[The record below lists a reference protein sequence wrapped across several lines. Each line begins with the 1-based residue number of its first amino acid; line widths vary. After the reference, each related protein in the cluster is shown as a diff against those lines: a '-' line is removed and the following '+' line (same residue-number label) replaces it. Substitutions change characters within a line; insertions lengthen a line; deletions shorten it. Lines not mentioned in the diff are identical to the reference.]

1 MIEFQNVSKA
11 FANKKILDHANFTIK
26 DQEFFV
32 LVGPSGSGKTT
43 TLKMINQLVTHS
55 EGKILINNEEIS
67 TVNLRKLRLSVGYVL
82 QQIALFPNLTVS
94 ENIALIPEMK
104 GWDKAKIADRTNELL
119 DLVGLNPKDYAQRQ
133 PSELSGGEQQRVGII
148 RAIAANPKIVLMD
161 EPFSALDPISRRQLQ
176 IFIKDLQKKMNLTV
190 VFVTHD
196 LDEALYLADRVA
208 VMNDGLIQQISE
220 PADIYQHPANDF
232 VKTFFKEYRQNLST
246 VSVENLLLTE
256 LSVNP
261 EAEEVAD
268 NTAISEIIN
277 RLSDKEILKYKGKSI
292 SSDDII
298 CYIAGGDK

>member
-67 TVNLRKLRLSVGYVL
+67 TANLRKLRLSVGYVL

-133 PSELSGGEQQRVGII
+133 PSELSGGEQQRVGIL

-208 VMNDGLIQQISE
+208 VMNDGLIQQIAE

-232 VKTFFKEYRQNLST
+232 VKTFFKEYRQNL
-246 VSVENLLLTE
+246 
-256 LSVNP
+256 
-261 EAEEVAD
+261 
-268 NTAISEIIN
+268 
-277 RLSDKEILKYKGKSI
+277 
-292 SSDDII
+292 
-298 CYIAGGDK
+298 